1 MGRDHWIDRTLDRKC
16 PLSSLITIPLSQGPN
31 GCQNSEVR
39 MQGRAR
45 ETSEASI
52 DVAGIDIAKLRL
64 DVAFGALGELAI
76 FANDGAGCRALCQA
90 FVARG
95 IVRVGVEASGGYERR
110 IVSAMR
116 LAGLEVIVF
125 QPLQVKAYAAFIG
138 QKAKT
143 DALDARLIAACA
155 SQAKPA
161 KAAPPDPQF
170 AVFGEH
176 LTLIEQIEEDLVR
189 AKTRR
194 EAFLQPALRRK
205 IEAQIKRLTRAKAE
219 EIVSLHKAIRQHEA
233 LAHRLALIA
242 SVDGIGLRTALA
254 LLIRMPELGSLSREQ
269 AAALAGLAPFDKQS
283 GNRDS
288 PRHIQGGRARL
299 RRSLYAAALPAA
311 FQWNKAII
319 ALYKRL
325 TEKGAHHKK
334 ALIACARKL
343 LIFANAV
350 VQKDKP
356 WTTIRNQTF

>member
-1 MGRDHWIDRTLDRKC
+1 
-16 PLSSLITIPLSQGPN
+16 
-31 GCQNSEVR
+31 

-45 ETSEASI
+45 ETSDASI
-52 DVAGIDIAKLRL
+52 DVAGIDIAKVKL
-64 DVAFGALGELAI
+64 DVAFGALGELAV
-76 FANDGAGCRALCQA
+76 FANDGVGCRALCRA
-90 FVARG
+90 LVARG
-95 IVRVGVEASGGYERR
+95 IARVGVEASGGYERR

-155 SQAKPA
+155 SQV
-161 KAAPPDPQF
+161 KAAKGMPPDPQF
-170 AVFGEH
+170 AIFGEH
-176 LTLIEQIEEDLVR
+176 LTLIEQIEDDLVR

-194 EAFLQPALRRK
+194 EAFLQPVLQRK
-205 IEAQIKRLTRAKAE
+205 IEADIQRLTRARAR
-219 EIVSLHKAIRQHEA
+219 EIASLLKAIRQHEA

-242 SVDGIGLRTALA
+242 SVDGIGPRTALA

-283 GNRDS
+283 GNKDS
-288 PRHIQGGRARL
+288 QRHIQGGRARL

-311 FQWNKAII
+311 FQWNKALI
-319 ALYKRL
+319 ALYQRL

-350 VQKDKP
+350 VQRDKP
-356 WTTIRNQTF
+356 WTTSRSTTF